1 VNVEEANIIVALA
14 EGFWPTPAMT
24 EPETVAWFG
33 SLGEPDM
40 RPGDVQTVLRRMAR
54 SGRAHRPRIGE
65 VVAAGLPVGEDQGHR
80 PGVLVVVDH
89 LERLGQQGGDR
100 RRVGAPLD
108 AEQVAGVVP
117 GRRR

>member
-1 VNVEEANIIVALA
+1 MNVQESNVVVAMA

-65 VVAAGLPVGEDQGHR
+65 VVAAVDAERRHR
-80 PGVLVVVDH
+80 QR
-89 LERLGQQGGDR
+89 LEGTLQLAE
-100 RRVGAPLD
+100 APLTD
-108 AEQVAGVVP
+108 DQRAAGLAALRRIRAELVAS
-117 GRRR
+117 

>member
-1 VNVEEANIIVALA
+1 VNVQECNVIVAMA

-54 SGRAHRPRIGE
+54 SGRAHRPRVGE
-65 VVAAGLPVGEDQGHR
+65 VVAAVDGERRHR
-80 PGVLVVVDH
+80 
-89 LERLGQQGGDR
+89 ERLEGTLQLAE
-100 RRVGAPLD
+100 APLTD
-108 AEQVAGVVP
+108 DQRAAGLAALRRIRAELVAS
-117 GRRR
+117 